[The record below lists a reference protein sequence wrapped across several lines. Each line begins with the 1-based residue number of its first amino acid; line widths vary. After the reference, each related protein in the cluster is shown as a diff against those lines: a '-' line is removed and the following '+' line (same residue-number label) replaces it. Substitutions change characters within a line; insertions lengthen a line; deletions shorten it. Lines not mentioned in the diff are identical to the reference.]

1 VDEVKL
7 RGPQSLKHRQ
17 RVVTV
22 EDFAWLALEAS
33 GEVAQARC
41 LPTRNS
47 LGLPEAGWV
56 TVVITP
62 KSRDARPMPNPTL
75 LRHVQNYLE
84 SYALTNLSAAGSIH
98 VKGPEYIEAT
108 LLAQVIPEEPE
119 KADEVELAVL
129 GRLETFLHP
138 LRGGPERA
146 GWDLGR
152 SVYLSEV
159 CAEIEAVSG
168 VDHVAEVRLLGSLQQ
183 RRLLLSREG
192 GAYRQITS
200 DVPSGSQ
207 VGTFDERIKLLL
219 AEQILPE
226 EGQVK
231 DLTRLVVY
239 GFKVGDEVNIVAADN
254 TVLVSNLTIA
264 SISGDGVM
272 FDRSFEP
279 SVGWAQRDALM
290 SVDGRLRLPLLESA
304 VSFDPEDKVV
314 GVGLDGFAAG
324 DMVSVVVGGRRDPVL
339 EFLPIEGVALC
350 EDRLFVP
357 EGHLVYSG
365 RHDIEMVLE

>member
-1 VDEVKL
+1 
-7 RGPQSLKHRQ
+7 
-17 RVVTV
+17 
-22 EDFAWLALEAS
+22 
-33 GEVAQARC
+33 
-41 LPTRNS
+41 
-47 LGLPEAGWV
+47 
-56 TVVITP
+56 
-62 KSRDARPMPNPTL
+62 
-75 LRHVQNYLE
+75 
-84 SYALTNLSAAGSIH
+84 
-98 VKGPEYIEAT
+98 
-108 LLAQVIPEEPE
+108 VIPEEPE

-168 VDHVAEVRLLGSLQQ
+168 VDHVAGVRLLGSLQQ

-192 GAYRQITS
+192 GAYRQITF

-219 AEQILPE
+219 AEQMLLE

-231 DLTRLVVY
+231 DLTQLVVY

-304 VSFDPEDKVV
+304 VSFDAEDKVV
-314 GVGLDGFAAG
+314 GVGIDGFVAG

-350 EDRLFVP
+350 EDRLFIP